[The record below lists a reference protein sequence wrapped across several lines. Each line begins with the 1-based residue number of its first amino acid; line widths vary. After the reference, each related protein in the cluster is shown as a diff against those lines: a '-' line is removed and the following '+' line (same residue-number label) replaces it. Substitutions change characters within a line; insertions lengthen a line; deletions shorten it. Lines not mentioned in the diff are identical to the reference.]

1 MKGGQGDQFVANGP
15 FCQAGDLDWSLKV
28 MRSQGMS
35 SREHDLLSCV
45 LPVLNQRTV
54 VGLCHRRASF

>member
-1 MKGGQGDQFVANGP
+1 MDRVTSLWQMALSVRL
-15 FCQAGDLDWSLKV
+15 GDLDWILKV

-45 LPVLNQRTV
+45 LPVFNQCMV
-54 VGLCHRRASF
+54 MGLCHRRASF

>member
-1 MKGGQGDQFVANGP
+1 MDRVTSLWQMALSVRL
-15 FCQAGDLDWSLKV
+15 GDLDWILKV

-54 VGLCHRRASF
+54 MGLCHRRASF

>member
-1 MKGGQGDQFVANGP
+1 MDRVTSLWQMALSVRL
-15 FCQAGDLDWSLKV
+15 GDLDWSLKV

-54 VGLCHRRASF
+54 MGLCHRRASF